1 MTMTLKDYARAIR
14 YHDWSA
20 CMSDSGAV
28 ARRGAA
34 RKRELAGVASEG
46 KGMARLWALGSAWHG
61 AFTWR
66 GPSEYKS
73 EEARF
78 EDGWRWVGAYLYAH
92 GVPVTEAEAKLL
104 VEPLGSKDKWDRYT
118 TGAPKWALVDLLVK
132 VASK

>member
-1 MTMTLKDYARAIR
+1 MTTATMTLKDYARAIR

-20 CMSDSGAV
+20 CMSDSGGA

-34 RKRELAGVASEG
+34 RKKELAGLSTTG
-46 KGMARLWALGSAWHG
+46 KSMGRLWELGRAWHG
-61 AFTWR
+61 NFMWR
-66 GPSEYKS
+66 ATETNT

-92 GVPVTEAEAKLL
+92 GVKVTEHEAKQL
-104 VEPLGSKDKWDRYT
+104 VEPVGANRGRVGCPKWD
-118 TGAPKWALVDLLVK
+118 LVDLLVK